1 MGHGGLRLANNY
13 IDGRFPH
20 NYPDRESYADS
31 FCLTPVYGILARQLI
46 RTSTKIRILDQH
58 TQHIPE
64 ERILLV
70 CLRSQKRKLDR
81 LKPDR
86 TSTQPKPD
94 DRSSVADHRTQ
105 EKYDRSYSPDSNT
118 CAAVRVNPGKV
129 GETSGSSPRRI

>member
-20 NYPDRESYADS
+20 KYPDRESYADS

-86 TSTQPKPD
+86 ITPPIPTLVLPSELTLGKLERRSGHHHGEFEYGIHVQPMYK
-94 DRSSVADHRTQ
+94 SSALIVWDNR
-105 EKYDRSYSPDSNT
+105 
-118 CAAVRVNPGKV
+118 C
-129 GETSGSSPRRI
+129 I